1 MLQFLDKHVEKYN
14 TWIRVVGGL
23 SLLEILFLVSHPA
36 FSLLPS
42 ALDPVAL
49 LLFSNFQAYEQYK
62 FHNNILL
69 FEFFGKPKI
78 VFETITFLQREEAYV
93 SI

>member
-23 SLLEILFLVSHPA
+23 SLLKILLPVSHLA

-49 LLFSNFQAYEQYK
+49 LLFSNFQAYEQYTLYHLNFLVNLK
-62 FHNNILL
+62 L
-69 FEFFGKPKI
+69 F
-78 VFETITFLQREEAYV
+78 LR
-93 SI
+93 S